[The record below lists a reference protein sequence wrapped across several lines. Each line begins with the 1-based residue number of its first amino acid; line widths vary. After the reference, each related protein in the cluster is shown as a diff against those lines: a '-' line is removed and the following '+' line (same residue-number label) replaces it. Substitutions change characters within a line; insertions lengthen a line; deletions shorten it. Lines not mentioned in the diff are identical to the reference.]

1 MTGPGSEIPPGS
13 VVITPQDMWD
23 AIGRIE
29 KTTEDIRATIA
40 PQVGD
45 LRSDHD
51 DLKRELSAV
60 QKDHETRIRAVEK
73 ANWKQAGIY
82 AAITVIATIGEA
94 MYYTTHH

>member
-51 DLKRELSAV
+51 DLKKDV
-60 QKDHETRIRAVEK
+60 DDHETRIRAVEK

-82 AAITVIATIGEA
+82 AAISVIVTIGEA